1 MILLRYPRKT
11 ELGTARN
18 AQNSSTQVGPHR
30 PIALGPDVGIRDHM
44 HMVGPDVRLL
54 QVPAPVSAMPPDGRQ
69 HHLPGRFVGHAYL
82 MAGLDAVAGS
92 GPQLLRITSV

>member
-18 AQNSSTQVGPHR
+18 AQNSSTQGGPHR
-30 PIALGPDVGIRDHM
+30 PIALGPDAGIRDHV
-44 HMVGPDVRLL
+44 HMERN
-54 QVPAPVSAMPPDGRQ
+54 PPDGRQ
-69 HHLPGRFVGHAYL
+69 QHLPGRFVGHAYL

-92 GPQLLRITSV
+92 GPQFS